1 MKRYIVS
8 LLAALVI
15 LGGCQRRFEEKWD
28 LALDREA
35 VVVPADKD
43 RIPLTIYCSGDWTVR
58 FTTGG
63 EWASLDRTSGSG
75 VTTIHILFSVNPG
88 LSRTA
93 ELEVRSA
100 DKVKTVS
107 ITQRPGIKLPQLIF
121 EKSRVALPGGSFTR
135 RSAVDTNIPE
145 DYFDSESA
153 RINYVEG
160 GEGWLSGLSWFRTEE
175 PSPESVGLPD
185 GVRCYLFWTAQANP
199 TEVVRKAWLV
209 VSTRG
214 NDAEVYKDSVLVT
227 QDFTAPYV
235 SVAVTSDLV
244 PRDGAQRSWR
254 VDTNL
259 GDAIEDLVVSVSYS
273 GSATGFIEDLSF
285 ENGLLNYTVPANTS
299 PARRYATV
307 KLSCRDAG
315 QAEIAASIAIE
326 QKMEESKLVRMA
338 DVRTKFPSGGVWRD
352 EPGDESYIEG
362 LVIGGSGN
370 PNMDQNLQYGTTI
383 DGYDVTAVDTSAT
396 GARPNANNIYTTEND
411 RTNYIEDL
419 DGSGGFRLKFGR
431 PLDNSVSR
439 GDRTR
444 IYLDGVK
451 VIFESDPD
459 RFTLG
464 DVTRM
469 DVISRNHDIPVKN
482 RTVATLSDSDIYTW
496 VTLSD
501 MEFQI
506 KRGAYA
512 NVREYDAI
520 ANPVN
525 RGLAPGVNQAR
536 QAKDGAANLLYD
548 KDGNGIY
555 MLVNMNCD
563 WRWDAS
569 AQMRKQVPQGTGSL
583 SGILVHQQMD
593 RWSDDIGRYS
603 IRPVDESDIAIASSA
618 ASNWNDL
625 VEWTF
630 TKKTWSVGQYSWNTA
645 TSATGGYITSGKYTD
660 AQVVQEVLNATTAAG
675 MVNNTGAVARL
686 YTDNLKMY
694 QNQTGNSL
702 TGYPVI
708 PAWGYRGFN
717 VSNPTVTAISN
728 NTDQLFGM
736 SAGSIIEFLVNYC
749 GFYDWDGNN
758 WTGGVNGIVA
768 EFSTAGVS
776 GSEAAVSFSIA
787 GGMLNRSSAN
797 NISWQNAYSFP
808 VDWAVEYATS
818 EDGSSWSSWIR
829 AVNAATGRTGFELRG
844 VPFAVT
850 DASSYASFHATVTTS
865 PFYTNIDNGFGLT
878 PYRFILPSSVLDK
891 AGVKVRL
898 VPTSLRMAAWNVG
911 SGNWYKGLCYRNEI
925 ITETFEIPM
934 PCNTAICIEDV
945 LIQYK

>member
-1 MKRYIVS
+1 MKRYFVP
-8 LLAALVI
+8 LLAVLTILV
-15 LGGCQRRFEEKWD
+15 GCQQRFEEKWD

-35 VVVPADKD
+35 VVVPAGTD

-107 ITQRPGIKLPQLIF
+107 ITQRPGVKLPQLLF
-121 EKSRVALPGGSFTR
+121 EKSQVALPGGSFTR

-145 DYFDSESA
+145 DYLDEGA
-153 RINYVEG
+153 VRVNYTEG
-160 GEGWLSGLSWFRTEE
+160 GEGWLTGLSFVRTEE
-175 PSPESVGLPD
+175 PSPESAGLPD
-185 GVRCYLFWTAQANP
+185 GVRCYLAWTAQANP
-199 TEVVRKAWLV
+199 TGAVRKAWLV
-209 VSTRG
+209 VSTRRS
-214 NDAEVYKDSVLVT
+214 DIEVYKDSVLVT
-227 QDFTAPYV
+227 QDFTAPYI

-259 GDAIEDLVVSVSYS
+259 GDALEDLVVSVSYS
-273 GSATGFIEDLSF
+273 GPATGFIEDLSY
-285 ENGLLNYTVPANTS
+285 ENGLINYTVPANTS
-299 PARRYATV
+299 LARRYATV
-307 KLSCRDAG
+307 KLSCRDAA
-315 QAEIAASIAIE
+315 QAEIAASIAVE
-326 QKMEESKLVRMA
+326 QKMEVSKLVKMA

-352 EPGDESYIEG
+352 ELGDESYIEG
-362 LVIGGSGN
+362 LIIGGGGN
-370 PNMDQNLQYGTTI
+370 PNMDHNLQYGTTV
-383 DGYDVTAVDTSAT
+383 DGYEVTAIDTSAT
-396 GARPNANNIYTTEND
+396 GAAPNANNIYTTEND

-419 DGSGGFRLKFGR
+419 DGSSGFRLKFGR
-431 PLDNSVSR
+431 PLDNSVNR

-464 DVTRM
+464 DVKRM
-469 DVISRNHDIPVKN
+469 DVISRNQSIPVKN
-482 RTVATLSDSDIYTW
+482 RTVATLSDSDVYTW

-501 MEFQI
+501 MEFQT
-506 KRGAYA
+506 KRGSYA

-520 ANPVN
+520 DNPVN
-525 RGLAPGVNQAR
+525 DGLTVGVNQAR
-536 QAKDGAANLLYD
+536 KAKDGAINLLFD
-548 KDGNGIY
+548 KENKGIY
-555 MLVNMNCD
+555 MLVNMNCE

-569 AQMRKQVPQGTGSL
+569 AKMRKQVPQGTGSL
-583 SGILVHQQMD
+583 SGIIVHQVME
-593 RWSDDIGRYS
+593 RWSDHIGRYS
-603 IRPVDESDIAIASSA
+603 IRPVDESDIAISSSASS
-618 ASNWNDL
+618 NWKDL

-645 TSATGGYITSGKYTD
+645 TSAVGGYISTGKYTD
-660 AQVVQEVLNATTAAG
+660 AQVVREELNATGAAG
-675 MVNNTGAVARL
+675 MTNNTGAVARL

-694 QNQTGNSL
+694 QNQTGNST

-708 PAWGYRGFN
+708 PAWGYRGLN
-717 VSNPTVTAISN
+717 VSDYATTTIAN
-728 NTDQLFGM
+728 NVDQGFGM
-736 SAGSIIEFLVNYC
+736 SAGSIIEFLVNPA
-749 GFYDWDGNN
+749 GFYEWNSGS

-776 GSEAAVSFSIA
+776 GGEAAVSFSIA
-787 GGMLNRSSAN
+787 GGMLNRSNAN

-818 EDGSSWSSWIR
+818 DDGSSWSSWTK
-829 AVNAATGRTGFELRG
+829 AVNAATGRTGFELRP

-850 DASSYASFHATVTTS
+850 SVNSYVSFHATAAVS

-878 PYRFILPSSVLDK
+878 PYRFILPSSILGK
-891 AGVKVRL
+891 TKVKVRL

-911 SGNWYKGLCYRNEI
+911 SGNWYKGLCYRNEK